1 MQRKSV
7 KDKVKG
13 AAVFFHQESTN
24 TDNESKTKTELSGE
38 SSNSIESTSNTE
50 TNSNTES
57 EVSISVSTNVSGI
70 PKKARYLETRVQRS
84 YYLDKELVK
93 ELDKFAKKNDYD
105 KSDIINHILREFL
118 CKNGK
123 I

>member
-1 MQRKSV
+1 VRKKV
-7 KDKVKG
+7 TDKVKG
-13 AAVFFHQESTN
+13 AAIFFQQDSTN
-24 TDNESKTKTELSGE
+24 TGNE
-38 SSNSIESTSNTE
+38 SNTE
-50 TNSNTES
+50 TEPSNSVKSISNTESTGNTES

-123 I
+123 L

>member
-1 MQRKSV
+1 VRKTV

-13 AAVFFHQESTN
+13 AAVFFQQGSTN
-24 TDNESKTKTELSGE
+24 TDNKDNIEPSGDSE
-38 SSNSIESTSNTE
+38 SNTE
-50 TNSNTES
+50 SIGNTDS

-70 PKKARYLETRVQRS
+70 PKKSKYLETRVQRS

-105 KSDIINHILREFL
+105 KSDIVNHILREFL
-118 CKNGK
+118 QENGK
-123 I
+123 

>member
-1 MQRKSV
+1 VRKNV

-24 TDNESKTKTELSGE
+24 TNNETTTETKSSVE
-38 SSNSIESTSNTE
+38 SSDSVVSTPNIESSGNV
-50 TNSNTES
+50 ES

-70 PKKARYLETRVQRS
+70 PKKAKYLETRVQRS

-105 KSDIINHILREFL
+105 KSDIINHILSKFL
-118 CKNGK
+118 QENGK